1 LGSSPNSHDAS
12 PATPKGVGVVVL
24 AVGWAARRGSHSGV
38 RERGGN
44 GPRQEER
51 QVQRQGTRDARSASA
66 RRRAPSRSKSPVGI
80 GMRLATKLINILIL
94 DLKAHVECSKIT
106 LGYMNIL

>member
-51 QVQRQGTRDARSASA
+51 QVQRQGTRGASA
-66 RRRAPSRSKSPVGI
+66 RRRTPRQSKRHGCI
-80 GMRLATKLINILIL
+80 I
-94 DLKAHVECSKIT
+94 
-106 LGYMNIL
+106 